1 LDFLFRRVV
10 CHADAKLRETSEA
23 PARSR
28 RQDEGKILVCYG
40 RLHFAD
46 PFFVDPRTL
55 SGGFLRI
62 RKNPLTLL
70 SAGSSFQTSLVVV
83 T

>member
-23 PARSR
+23 PHGAGGRTKERSLCVTA
-28 RQDEGKILVCYG
+28 DFILQI
-40 RLHFAD
+40 L
-46 PFFVDPRTL
+46 FFVDPRTL

-70 SAGSSFQTSLVVV
+70 SAGSSSQTSLVVV